1 MHRWSRVVLVVA
13 MTACASAGS
22 GTTAGG
28 AARRSMSVI
37 TAEEIA
43 ENPGILSA
51 YDLISRLRPN
61 YLRGTAEITG
71 SQSIQVRVDNGPQR
85 EVGDLRSID
94 VRQVQE
100 IRYYTPQEANVR
112 FGVDTNVPV
121 VAITMKRLK

>member
-1 MHRWSRVVLVVA
+1 
-13 MTACASAGS
+13 
-22 GTTAGG
+22 
-28 AARRSMSVI
+28 MSVI